1 MSLETNLELNNQLL
15 TQHNALLERLISA
28 LTAGAPITTNQASPT
43 VHIQEYRETAPVN
56 TVAETAELT
65 LDDMEFSDVIAIA
78 GFYPSPSAM
87 HSQEMFQRAIEYRSA
102 ESESRVVQIDA
113 LDSALQ
119 GVKRAKSLHKSAL
132 LDLARH
138 ILRFWDDLP
147 TIAARRD
154 FAERLLDEPAGGR
167 DDVRPKATGA
177 GEERKG
183 PFYCRNAN
191 SSAAS
196 EVHSMRKLKTLLDTG
211 HIEINKV
218 EYLQLQEEF
227 QKQSAPANTTGEAVD
242 GDASNKPDFAALR
255 KQAEGLILQLAKGG
269 YRAEAVAILEN
280 QGAKKLGEVADENL
294 ADVIAKAE
302 KALEV

>member
-1 MSLETNLELNNQLL
+1 M
-15 TQHNALLERLISA
+15 
-28 LTAGAPITTNQASPT
+28 
-43 VHIQEYRETAPVN
+43 
-56 TVAETAELT
+56 
-65 LDDMEFSDVIAIA
+65 
-78 GFYPSPSAM
+78 
-87 HSQEMFQRAIEYRSA
+87 
-102 ESESRVVQIDA
+102 
-113 LDSALQ
+113 Q

-147 TIAARRD
+147 TISARRV

-167 DDVRPKATGA
+167 DDVKPKDVGSS
-177 GEERKG
+177 EERKG
-183 PFYCRNAN
+183 PFYCRNAD

-196 EVHSMRKLKTLLDTG
+196 AVHSMRKLKTLLDTG

-227 QKQSAPANTTGEAVD
+227 QKQAAAENTGGEGSD
-242 GDASNKPDFAALR
+242 SDTSDKPDFVAMR